1 MFKVNKKFI
10 PCHDVVFSM
19 MFEDS
24 DLFKQLVKAVTG
36 KEVELIDTPFSQISK
51 RETVTLS
58 SVRFDLF
65 AKTEHGMFSV
75 DMQRSYGTDLINRI
89 VFYACRLISTQN
101 VVDMKYSEL
110 QPINVS
116 FIMAEKPSDSKE
128 PIRYIKTVYTDTGEP
143 FSDLLNVALVYVP
156 SILKTADSDS
166 DIRIFAEFFSIKNND
181 DAEKFEIKY
190 QNSTLGDKLM
200 REYSKIS
207 FNEDALRVFAN
218 DPYYTD
224 KDYERITLERE
235 RAAKERDRERVKIL
249 ADRIPVEELA
259 TLFNMPITE
268 VRRLA
273 E

>member
-1 MFKVNKKFI
+1 MFKVNTKFI

-19 MFEDS
+19 MFEQS

-36 KEVELIDTPFSQISK
+36 SDIELIDTPFSQISK
-51 RETVTLS
+51 REAVTLS

-65 AKTEHGMFSV
+65 AKTAHGIFSI
-75 DMQRSYGTDLINRI
+75 DMQRSYGTELINRI

-101 VVDMKYSEL
+101 VVEMKYSEL

-116 FIMAEKPSDSKE
+116 FIMAEKPSDSVN

-143 FSDLLNVALVYVP
+143 FSDLINIALVYIP
-156 SILKTADSDS
+156 SILETAAADSE
-166 DIRIFAEFFSIKNND
+166 IRIFAEFFSIKNND
-181 DAEKFEIKY
+181 DAEKFENNYK
-190 QNSTLGDKLM
+190 SSALGEKLM

-218 DPYYTD
+218 DPYYSQ
-224 KDYERITLERE
+224 KDFERISQDRDNRE
-235 RAAKERDRERVKIL
+235 RTRIKKLVELIPIEKVSDIFDMSIDEVKHI
-249 ADRIPVEELA
+249 
-259 TLFNMPITE
+259 
-268 VRRLA
+268 A